1 MRVPVYIGILC
12 VLAVFTSCSHSPT
25 GVTENKQFPPI
36 YPDYTEVTVPVN
48 IAPLNFMVRQAQRLH
63 VTISSDTKTI
73 QLKGR
78 NRIRI
83 PMGKWRKIL
92 QTAASGQNCLQVYVT
107 VKEKDIWTRY
117 APFNIYVAPET
128 IDPYLSY
135 RLIEPGYE
143 VWKSLQLAERNVG
156 TFRERII
163 ADNSLTDNSCMNC
176 HTYGN
181 QDPGLSFFHLRGPGG
196 GTVLNRNGE
205 LRKININSPEMI
217 SPVVYGNIHPSGDY
231 GVFSSNIVLP
241 GFHTQKGERLEVYD
255 TESDLVIVDFRDNTV
270 IPFPEGFPR
279 EFRTFPVFSADGNT
293 VFYCNAPHISVPDSI
308 NHLRYDLLKISF
320 DPESGSWGSKA
331 DTVIKASSMN
341 LSVCHPKT
349 SPDGKFLLF
358 TVASYGTFPIW
369 HQETDMWLLHLDTGK
384 INKLEGV
391 NSIYSDTYHSWSSN
405 NRWFVFASKRD
416 DGIYGKPYF
425 CYVDQEGNTHKPFV
439 LPQKDPHMYDNTLKS
454 YNIPE
459 LSKGKLPF
467 GATDI
472 ERIYK
477 KTPAENVSMK

>member
-1 MRVPVYIGILC
+1 MKGPVYIGILC
-12 VLAVFTSCSHSPT
+12 ILAVLNACSQPP
-25 GVTENKQFPPI
+25 GVTEHKQLPPI

-48 IAPLNFMVRQAQRLH
+48 IAPLNFMVRQAQRLQ
-63 VTISSDTKTI
+63 VTIATDTKTI
-73 QLKGR
+73 HLKGR

-83 PMGKWRKIL
+83 PMGKWRNML
-92 QTAASGQNCLQVYVT
+92 QTAASGQGSLRVDVA
-107 VKEKDIWTRY
+107 VKEKDSWTRY
-117 APFNIYVAPET
+117 APFNIYVTPET

-143 VWKSLQLAERNVG
+143 VWKSLQLAERNVE

-196 GTVLNRNGE
+196 GTVLNRNGA

-217 SPVVYGNIHPSGDY
+217 SPVVYGNIHPSGNY

-255 TESDLVIVDFRDNTV
+255 TESDLVVVDFRDNTV

-279 EFRTFPVFSADGNT
+279 EFRTFPVFSADGNA

-308 NHLRYDLLKISF
+308 YHLRYNLLKISF
-320 DPESGSWGSKA
+320 DPASGSWGSKA
-331 DTVIKASSMN
+331 DTVINASSRN

-349 SPDGKFLLF
+349 SPDGKYLLF
-358 TVASYGTFPIW
+358 TMAGYGTFPIW
-369 HQETDMWLLHLDTGK
+369 HQETDLWLLHLDTGE
-384 INKLEGV
+384 INKLQVV
-391 NSIYSDTYHSWSSN
+391 NSNYSDTYHSWSSN
-405 NRWFVFASKRD
+405 SRWFVFASKRD

-439 LPQKDPHMYDNTLKS
+439 LPQKDPRMYDNTLKS

>member
-1 MRVPVYIGILC
+1 M
-12 VLAVFTSCSHSPT
+12 AVISSCSRPT
-25 GVTENKQFPPI
+25 GVSENKEFPPI
-36 YPDYTEVTVPVN
+36 YPDYTEVTIPVN
-48 IAPLNFMVRQAQRLH
+48 IAPLNFMVRQAERLQ
-63 VTISSDTKTI
+63 VTISSDTKAI

-78 NRIRI
+78 NRTRI
-83 PMGKWRKIL
+83 PLGKWRKIL
-92 QTAASGQNCLQVYVT
+92 QAAAYGQGNLQVDVT
-107 VKEKDIWTRY
+107 VKVQGIWTRY
-117 APFNIYVAPET
+117 APFNIYVTPET

-143 VWKSLQLAERNVG
+143 VWKSLQLAERNVE

-231 GVFSSNIVLP
+231 GVFSSNVVLP

-255 TESDLVIVDFRDNTV
+255 TESNLVVVDFRNNTV
-270 IPFPEGFPR
+270 IPFPEEFPR
-279 EFRTFPVFSADGNT
+279 EFRTFPVFSADGST

-308 NHLRYDLLKISF
+308 NHLRYDLLRISF
-320 DPESGSWGSKA
+320 DPVSGSWGSKA
-331 DTVIKASSMN
+331 DTVVNASSRN

-349 SPDGKFLLF
+349 SPDGKYLLF
-358 TVASYGTFPIW
+358 TMAGYGTFPIW
-369 HQETDMWLLHLDTGK
+369 HQETDLWLLHLDTGE
-384 INKLEGV
+384 INKLQVV
-391 NSIYSDTYHSWSSN
+391 NSNYSDTYHSWSSN
-405 NRWFVFASKRD
+405 SRWFVFASKRD

-425 CYVDQEGNTHKPFV
+425 CYIDREGNAHKPFV
-439 LPQKDPHMYDNTLKS
+439 LPQKNPLMYDNTLKS

-477 KTPAENVSMK
+477 IIPAEKVYMK

>member
-1 MRVPVYIGILC
+1 MKITIYILFICLMF
-12 VLAVFTSCSHSPT
+12 VMTSCSQPQ
-25 GVTENKQFPPI
+25 GVTENSEFPPI
-36 YPDYTEVTVPVN
+36 YPDYTEVTIPVN
-48 IAPLNFMVRQAQRLH
+48 IAPLNFMVRQAERLH
-63 VTISSDTKTI
+63 VVISSGDNTI
-73 QLKGR
+73 KLKGR

-92 QTAASGQNCLQVYVT
+92 AQASTGPGRIQLEVSVQ
-107 VKEKDIWTRY
+107 EHGIWTRY
-117 APFNIYVAPET
+117 APFNIYVTPEPV
-128 IDPYLSY
+128 DPYLSY

-143 VWKSLQLAERNVG
+143 VWKSLQLAERNVE

-205 LRKININSPEMI
+205 LRKININQQDMI

-241 GFHTQKGERLEVYD
+241 GFHTLKGERLEVYD
-255 TESDLVIVDFRDNTV
+255 SESDLVIVDFRDNTV
-270 IPFPEGFPR
+270 TPFPEDFPR
-279 EFRTFPVFSADGNT
+279 ELRTFPVFSADGNT
-293 VFYCNAPHISVPDSI
+293 VFYCNAPQISVPDSI
-308 NHLRYDLLKISF
+308 YHLRYDLLKISF
-320 DPESGSWGSKA
+320 DPADGRWGSKA
-331 DTVIKASSMN
+331 DTVVNASSLG

-349 SPDGKFLLF
+349 SPDGQYLLF
-358 TVASYGTFPIW
+358 TMADYGTFPIW
-369 HQETDMWLLHLDTGK
+369 HQETDMWLLNLHTGE
-384 INKLEGV
+384 ISKLEGV
-391 NSIYSDTYHSWSSN
+391 NSTYSDTYHSWSSN
-405 NRWFVFASKRD
+405 SRWFVFASKRD

-425 CYVDQEGNTHKPFV
+425 CFIDANGHARKPFV
-439 LPQKDPHMYDNTLKS
+439 LPQKKPHIYDNTLKS

-459 LSKGKLPF
+459 LSRGKLPF

>member
-1 MRVPVYIGILC
+1 
-12 VLAVFTSCSHSPT
+12 
-25 GVTENKQFPPI
+25 
-36 YPDYTEVTVPVN
+36 
-48 IAPLNFMVRQAQRLH
+48 MVRQAQRLH

-320 DPESGSWGSKA
+320 DPASGSWGSKA

-369 HQETDMWLLHLDTGK
+369 HQETDIWLLHLDTGK

>member
-1 MRVPVYIGILC
+1 MKVPVYIGILC
-12 VLAVFTSCSHSPT
+12 ILAVFTSCSQPP
-25 GVTENKQFPPI
+25 GVSENKQFPPI

-48 IAPLNFMVRQAQRLH
+48 IAPLNFMVRQAQRLQ
-63 VTISSDTKTI
+63 VTIASDTKTI
-73 QLKGR
+73 HLKGR
-78 NRIRI
+78 KRIRI
-83 PMGKWRKIL
+83 PMGKWRKML
-92 QTAASGQNCLQVYVT
+92 QTAALGQGSLRVDVA
-107 VKEKDIWTRY
+107 VKEKDLWTRY
-117 APFNIYVAPET
+117 APFNIYVTSET

-143 VWKSLQLAERNVG
+143 VWKSLQLAERNVE

-217 SPVVYGNIHPSGDY
+217 SPVVYGNIHPSGNY

-255 TESDLVIVDFRDNTV
+255 TESDLVVVDFRDNTV
-270 IPFPEGFPR
+270 IPFPEEFPR
-279 EFRTFPVFSADGNT
+279 EFRTFPVFSADGNA
-293 VFYCNAPHISVPDSI
+293 VFYCNAPYISVPDSI
-308 NHLRYDLLKISF
+308 YHLRYDLLKISF
-320 DPESGSWGSKA
+320 DPASASWGSKA
-331 DTVIKASSMN
+331 DTVVKASSMN

-349 SPDGKFLLF
+349 SPDGKYLLF
-358 TVASYGTFPIW
+358 TMADYGTFPIW
-369 HQETDMWLLHLDTGK
+369 HQETDMWLLHLETGE
-384 INKLEGV
+384 INTLKGV
-391 NSIYSDTYHSWSSN
+391 NSTYSDTYHSWSSN
-405 NRWFVFASKRD
+405 SGWFVFASKRD

-439 LPQKDPHMYDNTLKS
+439 LPQKDPRMYDNTLKS

-472 ERIYK
+472 ERLYK
-477 KTPAENVSMK
+477 KSPAENVSMK